1 MANTSSAAKAI
12 KQIRKRAAINRIRLG
27 KYKSAVKTIEEA
39 IVSKDKHKAL
49 KLFSNFQSQVMK
61 VSKTGS
67 LKRKTISRKVSRIAK
82 KIFKL

>member
-1 MANTSSAAKAI
+1 MANTTSAEKAI
-12 KQIRKRAAINRIRLG
+12 KQIKKRTTINRIRLG

-39 IVSKDKHKAL
+39 IFSKDKNKAL

-61 VSKTGS
+61 ASKTGS

-82 KIFKL
+82 RISNL